1 MPPRIVLQV
10 SADLVTSNE
19 KGEYGLRFPRMT
31 RIRNERIS
39 WGSPNNLYGD
49 PAKFH
54 ALPKFGPR
62 A

>member
-31 RIRNERIS
+31 RIRNDKPVSDINTIDDMK
-39 WGSPNNLYGD
+39 GMM
-49 PAKFH
+49 
-54 ALPKFGPR
+54 
-62 A
+62 